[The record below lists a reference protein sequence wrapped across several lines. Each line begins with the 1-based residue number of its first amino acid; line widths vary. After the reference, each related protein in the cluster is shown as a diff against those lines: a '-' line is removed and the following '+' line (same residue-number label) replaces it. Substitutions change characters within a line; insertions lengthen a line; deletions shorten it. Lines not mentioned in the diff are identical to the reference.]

1 MFVLCLT
8 LLKCVSSQGSSHKA
22 DVDWLLAEAQTE
34 RVQKLLGMPVRD
46 LLAQIG
52 AESRRRDRCSPQPE
66 DTEPGVGLLITAARV
81 MRPLFYA
88 EMIKIIPGC

>member
-8 LLKCVSSQGSSHKA
+8 LLSSSHKA

-46 LLAQIG
+46 VPAQNEAGGGTG
-52 AESRRRDRCSPQPE
+52 AADSLRTRSQES
-66 DTEPGVGLLITAARV
+66 G
-81 MRPLFYA
+81 F
-88 EMIKIIPGC
+88 